1 MPGYGIQAA
10 DEGGGLLPWAWAT
23 ERLERSHD
31 YWVATT
37 RPDGAPHVMPVWGIW
52 SQEALRFSS
61 SRSARK
67 ARNLVNETRCVIT
80 TDDAL
85 EPVVIEGRASPVDD
99 PAELAHFAAA
109 TNAKYS
115 TDYAVEFFT
124 SPDNVCF
131 RVRPLRVIGL
141 DSADFTG
148 SPTRWDLD

>member
-10 DEGGGLLPWAWAT
+10 DEGAGLLPWSWAV

-52 SQEALRFSS
+52 SEEALWFSS
-61 SRSARK
+61 SRIARK
-67 ARNLVNETRCVIT
+67 ARNLGTEARCVVT

-85 EPVVIEGRASPVDD
+85 EPVVIEGRASAVNDA
-99 PAELAHFAAA
+99 AEIQSFVTA

-115 TDYAVEFFT
+115 TDYPVEFFA

-131 RVRPLRVIGL
+131 RVQPLRVIGL